1 MGDIWID
8 GHLVRAQDALI
19 SAVTPGVQAG
29 IGVYEALTV
38 VRGEAFACT
47 RHLRR
52 LAASAAR
59 LDLTVPFDD
68 AELRAAVGVVLAATP
83 AATKIRITVWAGSG
97 GDPPV
102 VVVNPIVQD
111 PWAATARV
119 VVSEFVR
126 NERAP
131 SVGAKIVSVVDH
143 QLAVAA
149 ARRRGADEALL
160 FDTRGHLS
168 EGTASNVF
176 VAVGDELCTPA
187 LANGCL
193 PGVTRA
199 LICEL
204 VPVTER
210 DDITVEDLRAA
221 PEIFLSASTRA
232 VHPVA
237 VLDGAALPRCPG
249 PLTEAASMAYAALQE
264 RTLDP

>member
-1 MGDIWID
+1 MGDVWID
-8 GHLVRAQDALI
+8 GELVRAEDALV
-19 SAVTPGVQAG
+19 SALDLGIQAG
-29 IGVYEALTV
+29 VGVYEALTV
-38 VRGEAFACT
+38 VRGQVFACT
-47 RHLRR
+47 RHLQR
-52 LAASAAR
+52 LSASAAR
-59 LDLTVPFDD
+59 LDLTVPFGDL
-68 AELRAAVGVVLAATP
+68 ELRAAVGAVLTATP
-83 AATKIRITVWAGSG
+83 AATKVRITVWARSG
-97 GDPPV
+97 GDAPV
-102 VVVNPIVQD
+102 VVVHPITQA
-111 PWAATARV
+111 PWPATARV

-131 SVGAKIVSVVDH
+131 SVGAKTVSTVDH
-143 QLAVAA
+143 LLAVAA

-210 DDITVEDLRAA
+210 DDITLEDVYAA

-237 VLDGAALPRCPG
+237 FLDGVSLPRCPG
-249 PLTEAASMAYAALQE
+249 PLTRAASLAYAALQE